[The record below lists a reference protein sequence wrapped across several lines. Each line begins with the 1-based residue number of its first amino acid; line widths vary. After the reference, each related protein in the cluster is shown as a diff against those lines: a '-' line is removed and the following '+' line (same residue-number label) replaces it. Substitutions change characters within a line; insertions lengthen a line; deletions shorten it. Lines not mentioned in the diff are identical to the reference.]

1 MVKVSLD
8 IPVSVQDLPK
18 NSSVSSCAS
27 FGDVNDSITSS
38 RVKEGSPLLFVLRTA
53 IFRTNMDGVHTKAP
67 HFLFSTPPGGDIHLF
82 LRYRKILV

>member
-8 IPVSVQDLPK
+8 IPVSLQDFPK
-18 NSSVSSCAS
+18 NNSVSNCAGY
-27 FGDVNDSITSS
+27 GDVNDSITGS
-38 RVKEGSPLLFVLRTA
+38 RVKEESPLLFVLRTA
-53 IFRTNMDGVHTKAP
+53 IFRINIGVVHTKAS